1 MTLQHLIYRRCP
13 MDALVDHVLT
23 HHTHVRHY
31 ADQRCAHF
39 ANLFEEKKRHKKEEK
54 VSLNASKQRVKS
66 DADAEPYARIR
77 VGEAL

>member
-1 MTLQHLIYRRCP
+1 

-23 HHTHVRHY
+23 AEEY
-31 ADQRCAHF
+31 AWGWSPPTTPMCGIMPDQRCAHF

-66 DADAEPYARIR
+66 DADA
-77 VGEAL
+77 GALCSHQSR

>member
-1 MTLQHLIYRRCP
+1 MA
-13 MDALVDHVLT
+13 ALVDHVLTAEDTPGCAT

-77 VGEAL
+77 VGEEL